1 MFILLK
7 NYASAGASKGENLEL
22 ISMAFKVKCRTLLN
36 YSYFTEGKKSFKNLS
51 DATLFI
57 WIFKVCFLRD
67 NFAFSIYI
75 SNIISSACKI
85 DVKKVFWFWKH
96 LKFLSVFYLQAVT
109 VLVRDVKI
117 YKLEQTQLQVL
128 LTFCEED
135 LYDYNR
141 QSTAFSLLK
150 VRCYWQDSWNV

>member
-1 MFILLK
+1 M
-7 NYASAGASKGENLEL
+7 
-22 ISMAFKVKCRTLLN
+22 
-36 YSYFTEGKKSFKNLS
+36 
-51 DATLFI
+51 
-57 WIFKVCFLRD
+57 
-67 NFAFSIYI
+67 
-75 SNIISSACKI
+75 
-85 DVKKVFWFWKH
+85 
-96 LKFLSVFYLQAVT
+96 QAVT

-150 VRCYWQDSWNV
+150 VRCYNYEVQQNVQLLVTKYHMIREKTVFIPLSFNAH

>member
-1 MFILLK
+1 M
-7 NYASAGASKGENLEL
+7 
-22 ISMAFKVKCRTLLN
+22 
-36 YSYFTEGKKSFKNLS
+36 
-51 DATLFI
+51 
-57 WIFKVCFLRD
+57 
-67 NFAFSIYI
+67 
-75 SNIISSACKI
+75 
-85 DVKKVFWFWKH
+85 
-96 LKFLSVFYLQAVT
+96 QAVT

-150 VRCYWQDSWNV
+150 VRCYQQDSAECLAAVKKISLEKKPFD